1 MKRAALVRG
10 FAWAWVCALGVA
22 GCGPS
27 QPTASGAQQ
36 AAAAASGVSGTLAS
50 QAKSSDRLPAPR
62 LQAPDAAFVTE
73 GGQAVTLQKFAGQ
86 VVVLNLWAPWCNPC
100 VREMP
105 SLNALAGRAPETAVI
120 TVSMDVQ
127 SPQLAAEFLKR
138 KGLDHLD
145 AYYDPEARLMRA
157 LGVFGLPVSV
167 VIDRKGRV
175 AATIQG
181 AVDWNSADMR
191 ALLARV

>member
-1 MKRAALVRG
+1 MRPLAWGWACALAG
-10 FAWAWVCALGVA
+10 AWVLA

-27 QPTASGAQQ
+27 QPTAPSVRQ
-36 AAAAASGVSGTLAS
+36 AAVGRAPAAP
-50 QAKSSDRLPAPR
+50 AKSPDRLPAPR
-62 LQAPDAAFVTE
+62 VLAPDAAFVTE
-73 GGQAVTLQKFAGQ
+73 SGQAVTLQQFAGQ
-86 VVVLNLWAPWCNPC
+86 VVVLDRWAPWCNPC

-127 SPQLAAEFLKR
+127 GPQLASEFLKR

-145 AYYDPEARLMRA
+145 AYHDPEARLMRA
-157 LGVFGLPVSV
+157 LGVYGLPVSV
-167 VIDRKGRV
+167 VIGRKGRV

-181 AVDWNSADMR
+181 AVDWNAAEMR
-191 ALLARV
+191 DLLAEV

>member
-1 MKRAALVRG
+1 MKRPALVL
-10 FAWAWVCALGVA
+10 ACALVVA
-22 GCGPS
+22 GCSPS
-27 QPTASGAQQ
+27 HPTASGAQQ
-36 AAAAASGVSGTLAS
+36 TTASGVSGTLAS
-50 QAKSSDRLPAPR
+50 QAKPLERLLAPN
-62 LQAPDAAFVTE
+62 AAFITE
-73 GGQAVTLQKFAGQ
+73 GGQTVTLQKFAGQ
-86 VVVLNLWAPWCNPC
+86 VVVLNLWAPWCSPC

-127 SPQLAAEFLKR
+127 GPQVASEFLKR
-138 KGLDHLD
+138 KGLDHLG

-175 AATIQG
+175 AAKIQG
-181 AVDWNSADMR
+181 AVDWNAADMR

>member
-1 MKRAALVRG
+1 MKQA
-10 FAWAWVCALGVA
+10 AWVSACALACAWVVA
-22 GCGPS
+22 GCSPS
-27 QPTASGAQQ
+27 HPTASGAQQ
-36 AAAAASGVSGTLAS
+36 VVTSGAPGTLAS
-50 QAKSSDRLPAPR
+50 QAKPPERL
-62 LQAPDAAFVTE
+62 LAPDAAFITE

-127 SPQLAAEFLKR
+127 GPQVASEFLKR
-138 KGLDHLD
+138 KGLDHLG
-145 AYYDPEARLMRA
+145 AYYDLEARLMRA

>member
-1 MKRAALVRG
+1 MKQAALVS
-10 FAWAWVCALGVA
+10 VCALVVA

-27 QPTASGAQQ
+27 QPTSPGTHQ
-36 AAAAASGVSGTLAS
+36 AAAVEAPASR
-50 QAKSSDRLPAPR
+50 AKPPDRLLAIR
-62 LQAPDAAFVTE
+62 VQAPDTAFLTAA
-73 GGQAVTLQKFAGQ
+73 GRAVTLQQFAGQ
-86 VVVLNLWAPWCNPC
+86 VVVLNLWAPWCIPC

-127 SPQLAAEFLKR
+127 GSQLASEFFRR

-145 AYYDPEARLMRA
+145 AYHDPDARLMRA

-175 AATIQG
+175 AAKIQG
-181 AVDWNSADMR
+181 AVDWNAADMR

>member
-1 MKRAALVRG
+1 MKSLASMVTFALV
-10 FAWAWVCALGVA
+10 VA

-27 QPTASGAQQ
+27 QPTAPATAQ
-36 AAAAASGVSGTLAS
+36 ASVGGGSAS
-50 QAKSSDRLPAPR
+50 QAKPPDRLLVPRLPAPD
-62 LQAPDAAFVTE
+62 APFVTAD
-73 GGQAVTLQKFAGQ
+73 GQAVTLQQFAGQ
-86 VVVLNLWAPWCNPC
+86 VVVLNLWAPWCTPC

-105 SLNALAGRAPETAVI
+105 SLNALAGRAPDTAVI

-127 SPQLAAEFLKR
+127 GPQIALEFLKR
-138 KGLDHLD
+138 QGLDHLN

>member
-1 MKRAALVRG
+1 MKQLAL
-10 FAWAWVCALGVA
+10 ALACALGVA
-22 GCGPS
+22 GCSPS
-27 QPTASGAQQ
+27 QPTASVAQQ
-36 AAAAASGVSGTLAS
+36 AAAS
-50 QAKSSDRLPAPR
+50 QVKPLHRL
-62 LQAPDAAFVTE
+62 LAPDTAFVTA
-73 GGQAVTLQKFAGQ
+73 GGQTVTLQQFAGQ
-86 VVVLNLWAPWCNPC
+86 VVVLNLWASWCIPC
-100 VREMP
+100 VHEMP
-105 SLNALAGRAPETAVI
+105 SLDALAQRAPETAVI

-127 SPQLAAEFLKR
+127 GPQVASEFLKR

-167 VIDRKGRV
+167 VIDRNGRV
-175 AATIQG
+175 AAKIQG

>member
-1 MKRAALVRG
+1 MKQGALVS
-10 FAWAWVCALGVA
+10 ACALACALVVA

-36 AAAAASGVSGTLAS
+36 ATGSGT
-50 QAKSSDRLPAPR
+50 PAPQAIGGGAQSPHAKPLVR
-62 LQAPDAAFVTE
+62 LLAPNAPFATA
-73 GGQAVTLQKFAGQ
+73 GGQAVTLQQFAGQ

-105 SLNALAGRAPETAVI
+105 SLDALAVRAPETAVI
-120 TVSMDVQ
+120 TVSMDVHG
-127 SPQLAAEFLKR
+127 PQVASEFLKR
-138 KGLDHLD
+138 KGLDHLG
-145 AYYDPEARLMRA
+145 AYYDPDAQLMRA

-167 VIDRKGRV
+167 VIDREGRI